1 MMTRTLAA
9 TMTRAAFAVAFGAF
23 AGLAGPLAP
32 AFAQE
37 PDEVVA
43 TVDGSEITQADI
55 AFASQDFSEQLS
67 QVPPTQWRKILTD
80 VVVDM
85 QLMANAA
92 REMGVQDEA
101 DFQRQVEFLTM
112 RALRNAYLARE
123 VEGKITEEQVQAAYD
138 AEFADFEGEEERRAR
153 HILLESE
160 DEAKAVIAALADGAD
175 FAELAKEK
183 STGPS
188 GPNGGDLG
196 YFTKGRMV
204 EAFEDAA
211 FALEVGAVSE
221 EPVQTQFGWHVI
233 KVEDA
238 RKQAAPELD
247 AVRDRI
253 RQELLRARYGE
264 VMAQLK
270 EAAEIEIVEPAA
282 EAAPAAD
289 DAGGESKD

>member
-9 TMTRAAFAVAFGAF
+9 TMTRAAFAVTLGAV

-32 AFAQE
+32 AVAQE

-92 REMGVQDEA
+92 REMGVQKEA

-123 VEGKITEEQVQAAYD
+123 VEGKITEEQVKAAYD
-138 AEFADFEGEEERRAR
+138 EEFADFEGEEERRAR

-289 DAGGESKD
+289 DAGGEAKD